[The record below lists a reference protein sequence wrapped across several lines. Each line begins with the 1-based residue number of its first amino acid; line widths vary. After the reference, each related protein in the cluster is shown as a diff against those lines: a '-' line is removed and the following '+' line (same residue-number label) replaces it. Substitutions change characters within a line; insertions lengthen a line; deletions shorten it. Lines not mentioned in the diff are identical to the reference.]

1 VVYFGFGHI
10 QDASLKP
17 QKDSSQSP
25 DAANN
30 SVSNS
35 TSNSE
40 EVLSFGTVK
49 KRHSAGDAVDRN
61 TKSKSLFLPDYR

>member
-1 VVYFGFGHI
+1 MVYFGFGHI

-17 QKDSSQSP
+17 HKDSSQSP
-25 DAANN
+25 DPANN

-40 EVLSFGTVK
+40 EVLSGTVK
-49 KRHSAGDAVDRN
+49 KRYSAGDAIDRT